1 MPRSW
6 ACITP
11 TAHSALKHEAFE
23 LEWFLQWHPVLLPH
37 RPWQYAVLT
46 WRRMAGASPGHI
58 ARFMLRVLQA
68 KQQQRLQQQQQQQ
81 PQQLAKQHQQQ
92 PQQGTQRQQ
101 QSAQAAALQPA
112 AVSVA
117 TRERYAVERSVEGQF
132 SGLYPDLQPLP
143 STLRKVHKLLAR
155 HEAAAD
161 MQALLL
167 LCPCPTLLLCQY
179 AAKSGTTA
187 VEANLCL
194 RKDTSSTTSSNSSSG
209 CDGNSAQTP
218 AMPLLQRL
226 MQHMG
231 ASGSRHGYWSSVYSY
246 GNISSSD
253 IMCRTVYTSRQGCQA
268 ALAAGHIPSLLWAL
282 PSAMRDTRRGTSKP
296 RLLTVLLPYA
306 ARYSN
311 AACLRAV
318 LMQFSPFD
326 RAAVLAPQ
334 HLAMAAGRT
343 DPWALGVV
351 QLIMRLLAPK
361 QLKPSHMR
369 AAYTAACSSGY
380 LPILQV
386 RCRNKLTQ
394 APSPLAAKCFSCS
407 RCINCKC

>member
-1 MPRSW
+1 
-6 ACITP
+6 
-11 TAHSALKHEAFE
+11 
-23 LEWFLQWHPVLLPH
+23 
-37 RPWQYAVLT
+37 
-46 WRRMAGASPGHI
+46 MAGAAPGHI

-68 KQQQRLQQQQQQQ
+68 KQQQRLQQQTAQQDAKQQQR
-81 PQQLAKQHQQQ
+81 QQ
-92 PQQGTQRQQ
+92 QQGTQRQQ
-101 QSAQAAALQPA
+101 PVQAAAPQPA
-112 AVSVA
+112 PVSVA
-117 TRERYAVERSVEGQF
+117 TRQRYAQRSFEGQF
-132 SGLYPDLQPLP
+132 SGPYPDLQPLP

-167 LCPCPTLLLCQY
+167 LCPCPSLLLCQY
-179 AAKSGTTA
+179 AARSGTRA
-187 VEANLCL
+187 VEAALCL
-194 RKDTSSTTSSNSSSG
+194 RKDISSTTSNSSSG
-209 CDGNSAQTP
+209 CDSNSAQSH
-218 AMPLLQRL
+218 AVPLLQRL
-226 MQHMG
+226 MQHVG
-231 ASGSRHGYWSSVYSY
+231 ANWDVHDYWTSIYSN
-246 GNISSSD
+246 GNLSSSD
-253 IMCRTVYTSRQGCQA
+253 IRGKTVDTARLGCQA

-282 PSAMRDTRRGTSKP
+282 PSAMWDTCRRTGRP
-296 RLLTVLLPYA
+296 LLLTLLLPYA

-351 QLIMRLLAPK
+351 QLIMRLLTPR

-386 RCRNKLTQ
+386 WGSDSAHGLEHGAPCLRCCLNTQRASFTAASLGLCKLCIT
-394 APSPLAAKCFSCS
+394 CS
-407 RCINCKC
+407 GVHPNEALSWSALHRGVHFGG

>member
-1 MPRSW
+1 V
-6 ACITP
+6 
-11 TAHSALKHEAFE
+11 FE

-46 WRRMAGASPGHI
+46 WRRMEGAAPGHI
-58 ARFMLRVLQA
+58 ARFMLRVLHA
-68 KQQQRLQQQQQQQ
+68 KQQQRQQQQQQQQ
-81 PQQLAKQHQQQ
+81 PQQPAKQHQQQ

-101 QSAQAAALQPA
+101 QPAQAAAPQPA
-112 AVSVA
+112 PVSVA
-117 TRERYAVERSVEGQF
+117 TRQRYAVERSVEGQF
-132 SGLYPDLQPLP
+132 SGLYPNLQPLP

-179 AAKSGTTA
+179 AARSGTTA
-187 VEANLCL
+187 VEAALRLC
-194 RKDTSSTTSSNSSSG
+194 KDTSNSRSSG

-218 AMPLLQRL
+218 AVPLLQRL

-231 ASGSRHGYWSSVYSY
+231 ASGSRHGYWSSIYSY

-334 HLAMAAGRT
+334 HLAMAAART
-343 DPWALGVV
+343 DPSALGVV

-386 RCRNKLTQ
+386 RCCTTSHMQLLYWL
-394 APSPLAAKCFSCS
+394 PIVLSCS
-407 RCINCKC
+407 RCIQLQC